1 MLYTIYINISQSMLY
16 YDGVK
21 KTFFLPHIFLK
32 RAMAELICRRSFF
45 ARTAMRMYKKKWQ
58 PCLHGL
64 GLLLVYSRSVATM
77 PERSSGIWAVRADS
91 DENR

>member
-1 MLYTIYINISQSMLY
+1 MLYTIYINISQSMMY

-45 ARTAMRMYKKKWQ
+45 
-58 PCLHGL
+58 C
-64 GLLLVYSRSVATM
+64 
-77 PERSSGIWAVRADS
+77 ADS
-91 DENR
+91 DENIQEEVTAMLAWAGACSCIFEERRDNARMQFWHMSCPRGQR

>member
-1 MLYTIYINISQSMLY
+1 MLY

-45 ARTAMRMYKKKWQ
+45 ARTAMSISNYIWQ
-58 PCLHGL
+58 TPP
-64 GLLLVYSRSVATM
+64 Y
-77 PERSSGIWAVRADS
+77 
-91 DENR
+91 

>member
-32 RAMAELICRRSFF
+32 RAMAELICRRSF
-45 ARTAMRMYKKKWQ
+45 
-58 PCLHGL
+58 C
-64 GLLLVYSRSVATM
+64 
-77 PERSSGIWAVRADS
+77 ADS
-91 DENR
+91 DENVQEEVTAGKC

>member
-45 ARTAMRMYKKKWQ
+45 ARTAMSISNYIWQ
-58 PCLHGL
+58 TPP
-64 GLLLVYSRSVATM
+64 Y
-77 PERSSGIWAVRADS
+77 
-91 DENR
+91 